1 MRISVL
7 LVDFTQY
14 IKQINHTYL
23 NKIKKRDISSHIP
36 PRINMMKVDLKIDS
50 TDISPNILMKPS
62 GLW

>member
-14 IKQINHTYL
+14 IKQINRTYL